1 MKTNKYISIN
11 VIFCLTDD
19 ENKTEDLVSN
29 FISCF
34 DQEEWLQDYEDKPI
48 VYGGGAVGPTSFSS
62 DEIAQKLEQ
71 KFKELMEEIKNGI

>member
-1 MKTNKYISIN
+1 MEYKKHLSIN

-19 ENKTEDLVSN
+19 ANKTEDLGSN

-48 VYGGGAVGPTSFSS
+48 VYGGGAVGSTSFSS
-62 DEIAQKLEQ
+62 EEIAKKLEQ
-71 KFKELMEEIKNGI
+71 KLRELMEEIENGV

>member
-1 MKTNKYISIN
+1 MKSNKYISIN

-19 ENKTEDLVSN
+19 ENKIEDLGSN

-34 DQEEWLQDYEDKPI
+34 DQEEWLQDYENKPI
-48 VYGGGAVGPTSFSS
+48 VYGGSAVGSTSFSS

-71 KFKELMEEIKNGI
+71 KLREFMEEIKNGI